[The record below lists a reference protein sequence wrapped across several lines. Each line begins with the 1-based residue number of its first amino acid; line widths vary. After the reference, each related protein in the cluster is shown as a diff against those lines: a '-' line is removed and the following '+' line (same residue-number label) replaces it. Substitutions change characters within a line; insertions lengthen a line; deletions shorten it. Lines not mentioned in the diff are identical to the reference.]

1 MSTIEVKVPALGEFK
16 DVPIIDV
23 LVKPGDAVSK
33 DDALVTLESEK
44 ATMDVPSPEAG
55 TVRELKVKVGDRV
68 SEGRVVLTLEA
79 AGAGAEKV
87 AARGE
92 ENRPAPAKAPPGAG
106 RSATAPRLR
115 PPPSARRLPCGQRR
129 RRRRRRAAGRSR

>member
-79 AGAGAEKV
+79 AGAGVES
-87 AARGE
+87 AAPRSE
-92 ENRPAPAKAPPGAG
+92 ENRPAPAKDTAGAG
-106 RSATAPRLR
+106 RRDG
-115 PPPSARRLPCGQRR
+115 PPAAAVAE
-129 RRRRRRAAGRSR
+129 RAAPAPAPP